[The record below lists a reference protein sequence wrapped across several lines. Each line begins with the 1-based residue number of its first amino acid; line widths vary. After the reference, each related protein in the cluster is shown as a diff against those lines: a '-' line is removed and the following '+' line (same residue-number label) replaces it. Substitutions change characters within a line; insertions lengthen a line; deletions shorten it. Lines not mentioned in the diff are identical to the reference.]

1 LIDIFLPP
9 SEKRMRLE
17 AEKCNGCGL
26 CARECPLAAVALDA
40 GGLPVFAEQCV
51 RCGLCAALCPVAAIT
66 APPND
71 HSAEEGS
78 VCDHCPVAC
87 HIPASGVGACQ
98 RYRNVDGQIVHARP
112 LLLPENVPL
121 SEIYRDALT
130 QQPVITAVG
139 AGGTYPDYIPSPLAV
154 SRTIDKVDVVT
165 VVTES
170 PLTYSSLLLKIDT
183 DQFIG
188 KEGAPVSY
196 KGSQIGHVTTEQYGS
211 KMISLG
217 GINVMKTKSRLKTVK
232 LIVGA
237 CNREEFSLA
246 VEGGAR
252 LDLKIGES
260 PVIDGKPSYAMKIA
274 CGAAIMGMF
283 GEQLKPLA
291 DEIIVLDSDITGLFS
306 EGHVGQQLGLRWRGI
321 RPKGRYTTPG
331 RYFGTPGTGWGGT
344 DIDDPLSAFDV
355 IDPARVFPGMRLL
368 VLEVTGEH
376 TAMLEA
382 DQAGRFH
389 RVDVPG
395 PAAELSRMISEN
407 KEPALT
413 SGVYMGGCGGS
424 ARAGV
429 SGNPVKL
436 NRAVHSG
443 KARLSIGGVP
453 AYVLPG
459 GGINFLVDVQK
470 MRWRS
475 FSWTPSPAVVA
486 PIEYTMEIET
496 YFALGGHKRKMH
508 TLDDIVAEREIVRW
522 DSTNHA

>member
-1 LIDIFLPP
+1 MLLD
-9 SEKRMRLE
+9 S
-17 AEKCNGCGL
+17 EKCNACGL
-26 CARECPLAAVALDA
+26 CARECPLGAVSLDT
-40 GGLPVFAEQCV
+40 GGIPAFTEQCV
-51 RCGLCAALCPVAAIT
+51 RCGLCATVCPVAAIT
-66 APPND
+66 VPPID
-71 HSAEEGS
+71 HAAEGS
-78 VCDHCPVAC
+78 PVCDHCPVAC
-87 HIPASGVGACQ
+87 RIPANGLGACQ
-98 RYRNVDGQIVHARP
+98 RYRNVSGHVVHARP
-112 LLLPENVPL
+112 LRLPEDVPL
-121 SEIYRDALT
+121 SLIYREALT
-130 QQPVITAVG
+130 QRPVITAVG

-154 SRTIDKVDVVT
+154 RRTIDKVDVVT

-188 KEGAPVSY
+188 KEGAPVTY

-217 GINVMKTKSRLKTVK
+217 GINIMKTKSRLKTVK

-237 CNREEFSLA
+237 CNREEFILT
-246 VEGGAR
+246 VEGGAS
-252 LDLKIGES
+252 LDLKFGE
-260 PVIDGKPSYAMKIA
+260 PPIIDGKPSHAMKIA

-306 EGHVGQQLGLRWRGI
+306 EGHVGQQLGFTWSGV

-331 RYFGTPGTGWGGT
+331 RYFGTPGKGWGGT

-355 IDPARVFPGMRLL
+355 IDPARIFPGMRLL

-382 DQAGRFH
+382 DQTGQLH
-389 RVDVPG
+389 RVDVPA
-395 PAAELSRMISEN
+395 PAVELSRMIHEN

-413 SGVYMGGCGGS
+413 SGIYMGGCGGS

-436 NRAVHSG
+436 NRAVHAG

-453 AYVLPG
+453 AHVLPG
-459 GGINFLVDVQK
+459 GGINFMVDVQK

-475 FSWTPSPAVVA
+475 FSWTPSPAVVV

-496 YFALGGHKRKMH
+496 YYALGGHKRRMH
-508 TLDDIVAEREIVRW
+508 SLGDIMAEREIVRW
-522 DSTNHA
+522 DPDKPTGAEA

>member
-1 LIDIFLPP
+1 
-9 SEKRMRLE
+9 MRLDP
-17 AEKCNGCGL
+17 EKCNGCGL
-26 CARECPLAAVALDA
+26 CARECPLTAVTLDA
-40 GGLPVFAEQCV
+40 GGIPAFTEHCV
-51 RCGLCAALCPVAAIT
+51 RCGLCAAICPEAAIA

-71 HSAEEGS
+71 HTSEGIPA
-78 VCDHCPVAC
+78 CDHCPVGC
-87 HIPASGVGACQ
+87 RIPEGRLGACQ
-98 RYRNVDGQIVHARP
+98 RYRNEGGHIAHARP
-112 LLLPENVPL
+112 LLLPVDVPL
-121 SEIYRDALT
+121 SQIYRDALT
-130 QQPVITAVG
+130 QQPVVTAVG

-188 KEGAPVSY
+188 KEGAPVKY
-196 KGSQIGHVTTEQYGS
+196 KGAQIGHVTTEQYGS

-217 GINVMKTKSRLKTVK
+217 GINIMKTKSRLKTVK

-237 CNREEFSLA
+237 CNREEFRLT
-246 VEGGAR
+246 VEGGAS
-252 LDLKIGES
+252 LDLKIGAP
-260 PVIDGKPSYAMKIA
+260 PVIDGRASHAMKIA

-306 EGHVGQQLGLRWRGI
+306 EGHVGQQLGFTWRGI

-331 RYFGTPGTGWGGT
+331 RYFGTPGKGWGGT

-355 IDPARVFPGMRLL
+355 IDPARIFPGMRLL

-376 TAMLEA
+376 SAMLEA

-389 RVDVPG
+389 RVDVPA
-395 PAAELSRMISEN
+395 PAVELSRMIGEN
-407 KEPALT
+407 KEAALT

-429 SGNPVKL
+429 SGNPVRL
-436 NRAVHSG
+436 NRAVHAG

-459 GGINFLVDVQK
+459 GGINFMVDVDK
-470 MRWRS
+470 MQWRS

-496 YFALGGHKRKMH
+496 YYALGGHKRRMH
-508 TLDDIVAEREIVRW
+508 TLGDIMAEREIVRW
-522 DSTNHA
+522 DFDKPKSADA